1 MWSGDFLQIFVVNIQ
16 ITDWSLLSK
25 NWQDHSYNNHH
36 LFHRKLSKNRYQL
49 LTTKTWTKRQF
60 EVFRV
65 IRHQNAP
72 TCWLK
77 CLNMTQ
83 HFYKNCNHISWQE
96 AWIMKPC
103 ECNINNCCG
112 VLGDIHAKYWNWLH
126 CSRVEHIHEIHGAS
140 PQHPQTSMTLLDVII
155 HHSLQT

>member
-96 AWIMKPC
+96 AWNFEM
-103 ECNINNCCG
+103 
-112 VLGDIHAKYWNWLH
+112 WNHVNVILIIVAVYLVTFMP
-126 CSRVEHIHEIHGAS
+126 SIEIDCIA
-140 PQHPQTSMTLLDVII
+140 PE
-155 HHSLQT
+155 